1 MNFNDLPAL
10 VSSVSCLFLCLVQ
23 RADSLTKLKGKRWSS
38 TLDKGLGVDSMKCSV
53 KTRIEISSTLTRIAS
68 LLQLSSGWSWE
79 LQNTYL
85 EDPRGRICRCRAVL
99 WPPQEASSGVVAA
112 VNSMRLA
119 LHRWDESETL
129 ASAMSLQI
137 VVAPIWRAA
146 HYPWLW
152 LRRRSFRQCASAIQ
166 YLAARKH
173 KKILSLLSC
182 VNYKSSD
189 LEKKFRVLCLVT
201 SNELVKWPRV
211 KYRSDLEW
219 TSEPLAALDSK

>member
-1 MNFNDLPAL
+1 
-10 VSSVSCLFLCLVQ
+10 
-23 RADSLTKLKGKRWSS
+23 
-38 TLDKGLGVDSMKCSV
+38 
-53 KTRIEISSTLTRIAS
+53 
-68 LLQLSSGWSWE
+68 
-79 LQNTYL
+79 
-85 EDPRGRICRCRAVL
+85 
-99 WPPQEASSGVVAA
+99 
-112 VNSMRLA
+112 MRLA